1 MFLSRRISGLGC
13 AVFLC
18 VFAQAS
24 AQQGTGGG
32 KQDLSRGEYL
42 FRIAGCTACHT
53 DRESK
58 GPRLAGGRALNTPF
72 GVFYSPNITPDRKT
86 GIGSWTDA
94 QFLRALKA
102 GIAPDGSNYYP
113 AFPYRSYANMRRADV
128 LALKEYL
135 FRQTPVTR
143 QNREHDLAW
152 YVSRVLIS
160 PWKWW
165 YFGADDP
172 ADAQFA
178 HKDQKWRRG
187 AYIANALAH
196 CGECHTPRDFLGGPL
211 SGRRFSGT
219 VNGPDGESVPNITS
233 DKETGIGGWS
243 DSELKQYLKSG
254 MTPTGD
260 FAGGTMA
267 EVIDNGLKYLRDDD
281 LDALIHYLRSVP
293 RISNRIGKPN
303 AKKQTSEWE

>member
-1 MFLSRRISGLGC
+1 MFVFRSISGLGC
-13 AVFLC
+13 AVILS
-18 VFAQAS
+18 VLVPAN
-24 AQQGTGGG
+24 AQQGAGE
-32 KQDLSRGEYL
+32 KQGISRGEYL

-72 GVFYSPNITPDRKT
+72 GTFYSPNITPDRET
-86 GIGSWTDA
+86 GIGAWTDA

-113 AFPYRSYANMRRADV
+113 SFPYLSYANMRREDV
-128 LALKEYL
+128 LAIKEYL
-135 FRQTPVTR
+135 SRQPPVVQR
-143 QNREHDLAW
+143 NRDHDLAW
-152 YVSRVLIS
+152 YMSRVLIS

-165 YFGADDP
+165 YFGAEDNTDKHT
-172 ADAQFA
+172 AR
-178 HKDQKWRRG
+178 KDQKLQRG

-196 CGECHTPRDFLGGPL
+196 CGECHTPRDIFGGPDL
-211 SGRRFSGT
+211 DRRFAGT
-219 VNGPDGESVPNITS
+219 ATGPDDESVPNITS

-243 DSELKQYLKSG
+243 DSELKQYLNSG

-260 FAGGTMA
+260 FAGGAMA

-281 LDALIHYLRSVP
+281 LDALVHYIRSVP
-293 RISNRIGKPN
+293 KVSNRIGKPR